1 MDSKN
6 KFWRGV
12 MVGVL
17 VTALVCLIT
26 VGASAG
32 IYMFGRRVIDNQ
44 TQVQVQT
51 EGTPSQAQE
60 PVNFENVTKK
70 LEQIQDIIDKK
81 YLFEEKIDTS
91 EEEAGIYQGFL
102 SGLNDPYA
110 VYYTPDELT
119 SFLDET
125 NGSYCGIGAL
135 VSQNVQTGVSTIVR
149 VFEGSPAEE
158 AGILPGDALYK
169 VDGTE
174 VIGMDLSLLVNNY
187 VKGEEGSQLTITVYR
202 ENSDEYKDIT
212 LTRRPIDVQT
222 VSGKMLD
229 EEIGYISVAEFDRVT
244 ADQFKSKIEELQG
257 EGMKRL
263 IIDLRNNP
271 GGEVTTVVS
280 MADYI
285 LKDGGRILTVANK
298 KGTEE
303 TYDAEDG
310 HSLEIPMVVL
320 VNGNSASASEVFT
333 GAMKDYGVATIVGT
347 KTFGKGIV
355 QTLMPLSDGSAIKL
369 TTDHYYTP
377 NGNDIH
383 GKGIEPDLEVEL
395 DDESEYRAVPFANDG
410 SSVKSF
416 SSRQT
421 AFGYFFLTY
430 ALFPCALPPMTS
442 SSLPSIAFSFY
453 FNTR

>member
-169 VDGTE
+169 VDGIE

-202 ENSDEYKDIT
+202 ENSGEYKDIT

-244 ADQFKSKIEELQG
+244 AEQFKSKIEELQG

-395 DDESEYRAVPFANDG
+395 DEEAAQEVVIPEEKDNQLQKAVEV
-410 SSVKSF
+410 VK
-416 SSRQT
+416 
-421 AFGYFFLTY
+421 GK
-430 ALFPCALPPMTS
+430 
-442 SSLPSIAFSFY
+442 
-453 FNTR
+453 

>member
-6 KFWRGV
+6 KYWRGV

-60 PVNFENVTKK
+60 PLNFENVTKK
-70 LEQIQDIIDKK
+70 LEQIQDIIVKK

-229 EEIGYISVAEFDRVT
+229 EEIGYISVVEFDRVT

-395 DDESEYRAVPFANDG
+395 DEEAAQEVVIPEEKDNQLQKAVEVVKGKKLLIYTTPKLTAL
-410 SSVKSF
+410 SVPKVPI
-416 SSRQT
+416 REQ
-421 AFGYFFLTY
+421 
-430 ALFPCALPPMTS
+430 
-442 SSLPSIAFSFY
+442 
-453 FNTR
+453 

>member
-60 PVNFENVTKK
+60 PLNFENVTKK

-169 VDGTE
+169 VDGIE

-202 ENSDEYKDIT
+202 ENSGEYKDIT

-395 DDESEYRAVPFANDG
+395 DEEAAQEVVIPEEKDNQLQKAVEV
-410 SSVKSF
+410 VK
-416 SSRQT
+416 
-421 AFGYFFLTY
+421 GK
-430 ALFPCALPPMTS
+430 
-442 SSLPSIAFSFY
+442 
-453 FNTR
+453 

>member
-102 SGLNDPYA
+102 SGLYDPYA

-169 VDGTE
+169 VDGNE

-202 ENSDEYKDIT
+202 ENSGEYKDIT

-395 DDESEYRAVPFANDG
+395 DEEAAQEVVIPEEKDNQLQKAVEV
-410 SSVKSF
+410 VK
-416 SSRQT
+416 
-421 AFGYFFLTY
+421 GK
-430 ALFPCALPPMTS
+430 
-442 SSLPSIAFSFY
+442 
-453 FNTR
+453 

>member
-60 PVNFENVTKK
+60 PLNFENVTKK

-244 ADQFKSKIEELQG
+244 ADQFKSMIEELQG

-395 DDESEYRAVPFANDG
+395 DEEAAQEVVIPEEKDNQLQKAVEV
-410 SSVKSF
+410 VK
-416 SSRQT
+416 
-421 AFGYFFLTY
+421 GK
-430 ALFPCALPPMTS
+430 
-442 SSLPSIAFSFY
+442 
-453 FNTR
+453 

>member
-60 PVNFENVTKK
+60 PLNFENVTKK

-169 VDGTE
+169 VDGIE

-202 ENSDEYKDIT
+202 ENSGEYKDIT

-229 EEIGYISVAEFDRVT
+229 EEIGYISVVEFDRVT

-395 DDESEYRAVPFANDG
+395 DEEAAQEVVIPEEKDNQLQKAVEV
-410 SSVKSF
+410 VK
-416 SSRQT
+416 
-421 AFGYFFLTY
+421 GK
-430 ALFPCALPPMTS
+430 
-442 SSLPSIAFSFY
+442 
-453 FNTR
+453 